1 MKNPRKYYILRMT
14 GNVKSLEDF
23 NLVIEE
29 NEKTKTKEIKYWK
42 PNQ

>member
-1 MKNPRKYYILRMT
+1 MT

-42 PNQ
+42 LNL